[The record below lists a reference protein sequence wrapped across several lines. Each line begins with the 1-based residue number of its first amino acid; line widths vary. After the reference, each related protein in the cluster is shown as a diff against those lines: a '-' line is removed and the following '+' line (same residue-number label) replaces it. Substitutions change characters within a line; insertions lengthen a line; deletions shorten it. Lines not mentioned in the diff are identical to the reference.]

1 MRTDSVRFMWA
12 AYSAFYPPELRAQI
26 TAPEHTWWP
35 WRGNHVHVA
44 CTHNADAHARV
55 LVIHGAGGHSGALWP
70 IASLIAAQEIDVSA
84 IDLPLYGLTKTPHPQ
99 DIRYQDWVNVLVDYI
114 DAHSDN
120 RPLILV
126 GASIGGLLASE
137 VAARS
142 RRVHAVVAT
151 CLLNPRTWQAQAH
164 MTTFGPFG
172 VLSGLVAPLARGP
185 LARIMIPMRWVANF
199 RRMSRN
205 PQLSALCA
213 RDPLGGGAQIPL
225 GFLASFLRY
234 QHTPPT
240 VPVHL
245 AHPQCDAWTPPH
257 LSMDT
262 LATMPQPAGC
272 TLLQECGHFPIEE
285 PGVSELIN
293 AVMAATQ
300 PSQRRANP

>member
-1 MRTDSVRFMWA
+1 MSRHLLECSHTPHTSGRRSDNSKHDALGQRGMRTDSVRFMWA

-70 IASLIAAQEIDVSA
+70 IASLIAAQGIDVSA

-137 VAARS
+137 VAAQS
-142 RRVHAVVAT
+142 RHVHAVVAT
-151 CLLNPRTWQAQAH
+151 CLLNPRT
-164 MTTFGPFG
+164 
-172 VLSGLVAPLARGP
+172 
-185 LARIMIPMRWVANF
+185 
-199 RRMSRN
+199 
-205 PQLSALCA
+205 
-213 RDPLGGGAQIPL
+213 
-225 GFLASFLRY
+225 
-234 QHTPPT
+234 
-240 VPVHL
+240 
-245 AHPQCDAWTPPH
+245 
-257 LSMDT
+257 
-262 LATMPQPAGC
+262 
-272 TLLQECGHFPIEE
+272 
-285 PGVSELIN
+285 
-293 AVMAATQ
+293 
-300 PSQRRANP
+300 

>member
-70 IASLIAAQEIDVSA
+70 IASLIAAQGIDVSA

-185 LARIMIPMRWVANF
+185 ITRIMIPMRWVANF

-213 RDPLGGGAQIPL
+213 RDP
-225 GFLASFLRY
+225 S
-234 QHTPPT
+234 
-240 VPVHL
+240 V
-245 AHPQCDAWTPPH
+245 
-257 LSMDT
+257 
-262 LATMPQPAGC
+262 
-272 TLLQECGHFPIEE
+272 EE
-285 PGVSELIN
+285 H
-293 AVMAATQ
+293 
-300 PSQRRANP
+300 RFH